1 MLWLGVCWK
10 LLDDWF
16 CGTAFDGRGHMGS
29 SPNEG
34 PFLAP
39 QIVPRPSKAVPKRE
53 PNLEHS
59 PYAVAVLPPGT
70 GMKLREAEVCLWR
83 WSCSRRRRRRRL
95 LVFVMF
101 SCEFTASVFLVVV
114 AVALVVL
121 DVNMNDDAWN
131 GIGVACFGD
140 GCDLASEA
148 TYLITTRN
156 IIHDGKNHGQNH

>member
-1 MLWLGVCWK
+1 
-10 LLDDWF
+10 
-16 CGTAFDGRGHMGS
+16 
-29 SPNEG
+29 
-34 PFLAP
+34 
-39 QIVPRPSKAVPKRE
+39 
-53 PNLEHS
+53 
-59 PYAVAVLPPGT
+59 
-70 GMKLREAEVCLWR
+70 
-83 WSCSRRRRRRRL
+83 
-95 LVFVMF
+95 MF

-140 GCDLASEA
+140 GCDLVSEA